1 MRDRCTLKM
10 LLTAALLTLLATTTF
25 AQEHKPPMA
34 RIVPKVDSMFGDV
47 RVDNYYWLREREN
60 PEVIKYLEAENNYT
74 MLMMKPT
81 EKLQQQLYSE
91 MLGRIKEDDVTA
103 PAPHD
108 GYFYYTR
115 TEAGKPYGIH
125 CRKKGSVDAPEE
137 VILDENEL
145 AKPFKYFALSTWEDS
160 PDHSLVAF
168 GVDTAGSEEFDLM
181 VKDLATGKIYPERI
195 PMTTYSLAWGNDNKT
210 IFYVTQDEVFRPYK
224 LFRHT
229 VGSDPKDDVL
239 LYHET
244 DSMYELTVKRSRSN
258 QYIFLESSSLTTTE
272 VRFIDADKPAGAFK
286 VIEPRRAGHEYKVD
300 HRGDKFYI
308 LTNDNALNFRIATAP
323 VADPSEKNWV
333 EFEPYADSLFITSID
348 LFENWLVATEW
359 LRGLPQIRIWD
370 LTSGES
376 HFVAFDEP
384 AYALDASD
392 NYDFTTDRFRFV
404 YSSLLTPKT
413 VYDYDMHARTKELK
427 KQTEVLGGYDP
438 KQYQMERIFAR
449 ASDGAM
455 IPITVIYKKGMI
467 RDGKTP
473 LWLYGYGA
481 YGLNTDP
488 YFSANQ
494 ISLLDRGM
502 IYAEANIRG
511 GSEMGRQWYYDG
523 KLLNKKNTFTDFI
536 AAAEHLIAAKYTSAD
551 RLVISGG
558 SAGGLLIGAVVT
570 MRPDLF
576 KAAIASVPFV
586 DVINTML
593 DEGLPLTVQEF
604 EEWGNPKDSLFYE
617 YMRSY
622 SPYDNVTARE
632 YPNLLIMGGLNDPR
646 VMYWEPAKF
655 AAKLRATKTDSN
667 RLLLQTH
674 MGSGHFGESGRYGR
688 IRDYA
693 FEVAFALDILGLNR

>member
-1 MRDRCTLKM
+1 MRHSRLIWTTTASI
-10 LLTAALLTLLATTTF
+10 LLIILATTCI

-34 RIVPKVDSMFGDV
+34 KIVPKVDTMFGDV
-47 RVDNYYWLREREN
+47 RVDNYFWLREREN
-60 PEVIKYLEAENNYT
+60 PEVRSYLESENNYT
-74 MLMMKPT
+74 MLMMKPI
-81 EKLQQQLYSE
+81 EKLQQQLYAE
-91 MLGRIKEDDVTA
+91 MLGRIKEDDQSV

-108 GYFYYTR
+108 GYFYYSR
-115 TEAGKPYGIH
+115 TETGKAYAIH
-125 CRKKGSVDAPEE
+125 CRKKGSLDAPEE

-145 AKPFKYFALSTWEDS
+145 AKPFKYFAVSTWEDS
-160 PDHSLVAF
+160 PNHALVAF
-168 GVDTAGSEEFDLM
+168 GVDTAGSEEFDLQI
-181 VKDLATGKIYPERI
+181 KDLATGTIYPERI
-195 PMTTYSLAWGNDNKT
+195 PMTTYSLAWANDNKT
-210 IFYVTQDEVFRPYK
+210 LFYVTQDEVFRPFK

-229 VGSDPKDDVL
+229 VGTDPKSDVL

-244 DSMYELTVKRSRSN
+244 DSMYEISIGRSRSG
-258 QYIFLESSSLTTTE
+258 QYLLLESASLTTKETWYL
-272 VRFIDADKPAGAFK
+272 DANTPSGTFK
-286 VIEPRRAGHEYKVD
+286 VIEPRRPGIEYSVE

-308 LTNDNALNFRIATAP
+308 LTNDQALNFRIVTAP
-323 VADPSEKNWV
+323 ISDPSRKNWV
-333 EFEPYADSLFITSID
+333 DFEPYADSLFITKID
-348 LFENWLVATEW
+348 LFTNWLVATEW

-370 LTSGES
+370 LTTGQS

-384 AYALDASD
+384 AYALDGAE
-392 NYDFTTDRFRFV
+392 NFDFSTDQFRFV
-404 YSSLLTPKT
+404 YSSMLTPKT
-413 VYDYDMHARTKELK
+413 VYDYDMRNRTKTLK
-427 KQTEVLGGYDP
+427 KQTEVQGGYDP
-438 KQYQMERIFAR
+438 SQYQMERIFAR

-455 IPITVIYKKGMI
+455 IPITLIYKKGMI

-481 YGLNTDP
+481 YGINTDP
-488 YFSANQ
+488 YFSSNQ
-494 ISLLDRGM
+494 ISLLDRGL

-523 KLLNKKNTFTDFI
+523 KLFNKRNTFTDFI
-536 AAAEHLIAAKYTSAD
+536 AAAEHLIATKYTSSD

-604 EEWGNPKDSLFYE
+604 EEWGNPKDSAYYT

-622 SPYDNVTARE
+622 SPYDNVVPRE

-655 AAKLRATKTDSN
+655 AAKLRATKTDTN